1 MAQEDGSSGL
11 VCDILGRGVEP
22 QALDS
27 TTMKDNISQKLL
39 KVYMS
44 TYAHGNTQRVR
55 GEGMRFCIVN
65 KVLHINN
72 N

>member
-1 MAQEDGSSGL
+1 MMTHEDGSSGL

-44 TYAHGNTQRVR
+44 TYTRMHMETHRESEER
-55 GEGMRFCIVN
+55 E
-65 KVLHINN
+65 
-72 N
+72 

>member
-1 MAQEDGSSGL
+1 MMTHEDGSSGL

-44 TYAHGNTQRVR
+44 TNTHTHREWVDR
-55 GEGMRFCIVN
+55 E
-65 KVLHINN
+65 
-72 N
+72 